1 MRHRAVTRGPTPEA
15 FMLRGSRFSIAAFLL
30 LALTV
35 AAVAERPLRAAAPAK
50 AAPAAEAR
58 PIDLNTADTA
68 ALESVPGIGKSLSER
83 IVAFREK
90 NGPFQSVDDLLK
102 VQGVGEKSIQKLR
115 PYLTVSKAK

>member
-1 MRHRAVTRGPTPEA
+1 MLARCDGGTHRRRSRPR
-15 FMLRGSRFSIAAFLL
+15 LRR
-30 LALTV
+30 
-35 AAVAERPLRAAAPAK
+35 
-50 AAPAAEAR
+50 PAASEAR
-58 PIDLNTADTA
+58 PVDLNTADSA
-68 ALESVPGIGKSLSER
+68 ALETVPGIGKSLSQR